1 MKIQKI
7 NFQDREFLSLIKFYF
22 LNSGPFPRIN
32 DLKSFSAKQIAINEY
47 IETLSELDLSLVLTD
62 DDGGYV
68 FFLFVDD
75 TNDDYIDLEF
85 CFPASNIMEDFKY
98 SRLCFYSL
106 CLHALNYFGKESI
119 TGTIRRKNKKDP
131 FKSFLKRY
139 IKALEYK
146 EIKDKP
152 HDLVYLSKESILD
165 HCEKL
170 KTKGDWHK
178 FFDETT

>member
-7 NFQDREFLSLIKFYF
+7 NFQDPEFLSLINFYL

-62 DDGGYV
+62 DDGGFVLFV
-68 FFLFVDD
+68 FFDD
-75 TNDDYIDLEF
+75 TEGDCIDLEF
-85 CFPASNIMEDFKY
+85 AFPNHTIVPSVDLIRN
-98 SRLCFYSL
+98 SFYSL

-119 TGTIRRKNKKDP
+119 SGTIRRKNKKDP